1 MQISTLATLGG
12 KTVLGGLVREIPTA
26 TKDDVERESG
36 VGNRRGSTK

>member
-26 TKDDVERESG
+26 TKDDVEKALKGIRSRE
-36 VGNRRGSTK
+36 